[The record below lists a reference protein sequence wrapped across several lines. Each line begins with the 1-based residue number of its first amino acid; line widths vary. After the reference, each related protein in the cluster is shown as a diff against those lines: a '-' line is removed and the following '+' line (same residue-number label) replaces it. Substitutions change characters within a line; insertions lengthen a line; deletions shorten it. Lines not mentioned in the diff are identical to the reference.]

1 MGLEQNYYSLWFESF
16 RLINQ
21 SGHTNPV
28 QLRLR
33 SGQNIP
39 DEIDLECKRRGVDPH
54 DLLTECK
61 KDLMNKYPVGTKFH
75 LKAKLTD
82 RENGG
87 MFFYSYFG
95 WKPYEIVAPEC
106 NN

>member
-1 MGLEQNYYSLWFESF
+1 MALEQNYYSLWFESF
-16 RLINQ
+16 RLLNQ
-21 SGHTNPV
+21 SGHADPV

-33 SGQNIP
+33 YGQHIP
-39 DEIDLECKRRGVDPH
+39 DEIEQECKRRGLDPH
-54 DLLTECK
+54 DLLAECN
-61 KDLMNKYPVGTKFH
+61 KDLMRKYPVGTRFY

-95 WKPYEIVAPEC
+95 WKPYEIVVPD
-106 NN
+106 